1 MFYKGNRILSLIAY
15 FVTLSRSPD
24 SEQSEQEGASEGASL
39 FAEFT
44 LSEAEVLRMTRGKPR
59 TGLDSTLSP
68 LPRWE
73 RAKVRVK

>member
-1 MFYKGNRILSLIAY
+1 MFYKGNRILSLTAY

-44 LSEAEVLRMTRGKPR
+44 LSEAEVLRMTSGSLGRGQAQRGNPLSLNGR
-59 TGLDSTLSP
+59 GL
-68 LPRWE
+68 R
-73 RAKVRVK
+73 